1 MAATIQLQEERIP
14 VKSRIWVSIA
24 DASTATLS
32 GVVTGGALTYFFTRW
47 RGLDAQYAA
56 IVWLLFGLW
65 NAVNDPLFG
74 YISDRTHSK
83 LGRRLPYIRYGAPIY
98 TIAFIFCWLPLP
110 GTQDNQFLLFMQLL
124 VGLFVFDTLYTAIAS
139 AVYVM
144 PYEMALS
151 NKARGSIMVWK
162 VIFTIFP
169 LALPLVVVPLLQPGP
184 GEDATLYLLVLT
196 TLGVLVGALIFVS
209 TFFYRE
215 KHFQQDEQQPGLW
228 AAIKE
233 CFKNKSFIV
242 FEVVSFTVI
251 YIQTSLMQ
259 GVLYYFDE
267 LKVPGLPMYLALG
280 VGIVGGLIFWIK
292 MRDRWGIKQN
302 IRAVCL
308 EFAIGCTLLLFFG
321 REVIPSVIAFLLVGV
336 GFSGFMYLIPLMNG
350 DVIDMD
356 EHRTGLRREGMYAGI
371 NSLITKPA
379 ISIAQAV
386 FLQTLIIFGYNQ
398 DLAKGTQSFNAQTG
412 VLVGWVAVPAIL
424 LYACFALLHFYP
436 LAGDAWEQIKHK
448 LGQIHQEKEKRY
460 LEAHG
465 YKFAE

>member
-1 MAATIQLQEERIP
+1 
-14 VKSRIWVSIA
+14 
-24 DASTATLS
+24 
-32 GVVTGGALTYFFTRW
+32 
-47 RGLDAQYAA
+47 
-56 IVWLLFGLW
+56 
-65 NAVNDPLFG
+65 
-74 YISDRTHSK
+74 
-83 LGRRLPYIRYGAPIY
+83 
-98 TIAFIFCWLPLP
+98 
-110 GTQDNQFLLFMQLL
+110 
-124 VGLFVFDTLYTAIAS
+124 
-139 AVYVM
+139 
-144 PYEMALS
+144 
-151 NKARGSIMVWK
+151 